1 VQVLGAKVSTVRT
14 RDQEAIARF
23 WFEGSPVGWSRITRI
38 IAEDRG
44 LDAWEGARVLALVN
58 LALADGVIAGFDT
71 KYRVNRWRPITA
83 IRAGETDGNEE
94 TVGDPTWENL
104 LNTPAHPDYVST
116 HAVQGG
122 AASAVLRQVFGTDQ
136 VAFTATSG
144 APFAGL
150 TRTFS
155 RLSEAGQEN
164 ADSRVYAGVHF
175 RSATT
180 NGLKLGRQVARFTV
194 KHALRPVTEAE
205 QAKALGDAAR

>member
-1 VQVLGAKVSTVRT
+1 
-14 RDQEAIARF
+14 
-23 WFEGSPVGWSRITRI
+23 
-38 IAEDRG
+38 
-44 LDAWEGARVLALVN
+44 
-58 LALADGVIAGFDT
+58 
-71 KYRVNRWRPITA
+71 
-83 IRAGETDGNEE
+83 
-94 TVGDPTWENL
+94 VGDPTWESL

-150 TRTFS
+150 TRSFS
-155 RLSEAGQEN
+155 RFSDAGQEN

-180 NGLKLGRQVARFTV
+180 SGLTLGRQVGWFVVRHTLRLITEEE
-194 KHALRPVTEAE
+194 HAD
-205 QAKALGDAAR
+205 ALGDSARR